1 MRKGEVVP
9 ECIISDSGNPANTEA
24 YKKGLITIQ
33 DESSMLPVLAL
44 DVTPGMKVL
53 DMCAAPG
60 GKTTHI
66 AEKMNDEGEVFAHDF
81 HEHKLALIEANANR
95 LGLTSIKAKSGD
107 SRKLTELYE
116 PVFLRPHSCR
126 CTMQWSRCHP
136 QKT

>member
-9 ECIISDSGNPANTEA
+9 ECIISVSGNPANSEA

-66 AEKMNDEGEVFAHDF
+66 AEKMNDEGEVFAHDI
-81 HEHKLALIEANANR
+81 HDHKLALIEANANR
-95 LGLTSIKAKSGD
+95 LGLTSIKTKSGD
-107 SRKLTELYE
+107 SRKLTELYA
-116 PVFLRPHSCR
+116 PVFL
-126 CTMQWSRCHP
+126 
-136 QKT
+136 